1 MCFYKNKWVLV
12 PNDRWMCQD
21 RILLRSLL
29 CQDPKA
35 SGRFCH
41 NFRIPGG
48 EKIQKLNEKYQ
59 GMKKNVGRKS
69 TKDEENFNNLLQEIK
84 WTFDISDPKARE
96 ILKSD
101 KKHSPEVIEED
112 LKFFE
117 DYVGPIPTI
126 KFMMK
131 TWPEYS

>member
-1 MCFYKNKWVLV
+1 MDV
-12 PNDRWMCQD
+12 PRQD
-21 RILLRSLL
+21 TIALSIVIYRV
-29 CQDPKA
+29 
-35 SGRFCH
+35 
-41 NFRIPGG
+41 
-48 EKIQKLNEKYQ
+48 KIQRLQVGFVTISDFQVVKKIQNLNEKYQ

-112 LKFFE
+112 LKFFMTMW
-117 DYVGPIPTI
+117 DQ
-126 KFMMK
+126 
-131 TWPEYS
+131 